1 MTKVKETGAAPVS
14 KYAAKKAAR
23 LNASANVEQVKD
35 SDEGPKFKKPFKK
48 KGIPD
53 VANRYPQHFVEIA
66 LIIKNNAEIRRFT
79 ALGIINYLLQKEKI
93 KGEKKY
99 VKFLWNKFSVN
110 VDGLSREYSYT
121 EPFFLNCLVASF
133 ASFSANAQRTINSF
147 IINESVNGVTNEEIQ
162 EIVEM
167 TACDESEDSEDS
179 EETVEIDN
187 D

>member
-1 MTKVKETGAAPVS
+1 MTKVKETGAVPVS
-14 KYAAKKAAR
+14 KYAAKKTAK
-23 LNASANVEQVKD
+23 LNASASVEQVKD
-35 SDEGPKFKKPFKK
+35 SDENPKFKKPFKK
-48 KGIPD
+48 KGIPE

-99 VKFLWNKFSVN
+99 VKFLWNKFSIN

-133 ASFSANAQRTINSF
+133 ASFSANAQRTINNF
-147 IINESVNGVTNEEIQ
+147 IVNESVNGVTNEEIQ

-167 TACDESEDSEDS
+167 TAFNESANS
-179 EETVEIDN
+179 EEVVEEDN

>member
-23 LNASANVEQVKD
+23 LNTSTSVEQVKD
-35 SDEGPKFKKPFKK
+35 SDENPKFKKPFKK
-48 KGIPD
+48 KGIPEG
-53 VANRYPQHFVEIA
+53 AQRYPQHFVEIA

-79 ALGIINYLLQKEKI
+79 ALGIINYLIQKDKI
-93 KGEKKY
+93 KGEKRY

-133 ASFSANAQRTINSF
+133 ASFSANAQRTINNF
-147 IINESVNGVTNEEIQ
+147 MVNESVNGVSNEEIR

-167 TACDESEDSEDS
+167 TASNESEDA
-179 EETVEIDN
+179 EESVEVDN

>member
-1 MTKVKETGAAPVS
+1 MTKVKETSAAPVS
-14 KYAAKKAAR
+14 KYAAKKLQK
-23 LNASANVEQVKD
+23 LNASTSVEQVKD
-35 SDEGPKFKKPFKK
+35 SSEDSKFKKPFKK
-48 KGIPD
+48 KGIPE

-79 ALGIINYLLQKEKI
+79 ALGIINYLFQKEKI

-99 VKFLWNKFSVN
+99 VKFLWNKFSIN

-133 ASFSANAQRTINSF
+133 ASFSANAQRTINNF
-147 IINESVNGVTNEEIQ
+147 IVNESVNGVTNEEIQ

-167 TACDESEDSEDS
+167 TASNESANS
-179 EETVEIDN
+179 EEVVEEDN